1 MKIRSITDVIT
12 NSSTEVFC
20 YKIDDPEYQE
30 IQKSIPW
37 LSWNEFKTEEDIKEL
52 IMDPDYWGLS
62 WTDSVQNDH
71 GPEEAVPLYDI
82 MANYEF
88 KEGIKDKKT
97 PDEIW
102 EFIKGFY
109 IDGLIGKAVATFEN
123 DCISHTQYQEVEDF
137 LNKKYKEKL
146 EKHLSQFVPGDI
158 LEVDLRF
165 PLRNGNKTV
174 LIKKTTDKEYDMI
187 KESWESAG
195 VFEDYD
201 PKIAEGSDWV
211 HLIRPMTTRKHEDKK

>member
-20 YKIDDPEYQE
+20 YRIDDPVYQE
-30 IQKSIPW
+30 IQKAIPW
-37 LSWNEFKTEEDIKEL
+37 LDWDEFKTEEDIKKL
-52 IMDPDYWGLS
+52 VMDPNYWGLS

-71 GPEEAVPLYDI
+71 GPEEAVPFYDI

-109 IDGLIGKAVATFEN
+109 LEGLIGKAVATFEN
-123 DCISHTQYQEVEDF
+123 DCISHAQYQEIENF

-146 EKHLSQFVPGDI
+146 DAHLSQFVPGDI
-158 LEVDLRF
+158 LEVDLRC

-174 LIKKTTDKEYDMI
+174 LIKKITDKEYDMI
-187 KESWESAG
+187 QESWESAG

-201 PKIAEGSDWV
+201 RGSIEKDGWTY
-211 HLIRPMTTRKHEDKK
+211 LIRPLTTRKYEDKK